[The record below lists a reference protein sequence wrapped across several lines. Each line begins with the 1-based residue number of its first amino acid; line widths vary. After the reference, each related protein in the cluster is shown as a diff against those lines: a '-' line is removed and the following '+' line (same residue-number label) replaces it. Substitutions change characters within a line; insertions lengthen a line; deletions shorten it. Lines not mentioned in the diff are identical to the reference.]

1 MTDDLV
7 PRLNAHTLGSLR
19 RELLEVDWAG
29 QLLLQLG
36 GRQVMQG
43 VREAVQGVRQAVGLG
58 PGLLQL
64 AQALLPPDLAARW
77 AVGGGRLVPRD
88 GSPQHA
94 AEQLVQRLDS
104 SGLEPTPHVLATS
117 HGAGPDSGP
126 SPDPD
131 PDPGPGMEP
140 SNTLYEPEADGWG
153 PRSHKRS
160 DSGGSSSRRSSVLAS
175 LLAGRELLRRLI
187 SPGAQR
193 LATPL
198 LNPPLVPADASSA
211 AASAEQHLPSGNNSS
226 GGHGFSGGNT
236 VGQTTAMDLAP
247 NTTTSTS
254 SEPDLTRWAEVGRAA
269 VHGLN
274 AQLASLSPRL
284 PAAAKDALVAV
295 FSATNVAEVLRVA
308 GVLTTQT
315 RAWQAEPG
323 TLSSPSPKRASQRPS
338 PNVEVG
344 QEGWHDA
351 PAPVLL
357 PAGQLY
363 HVRPAAADAEAWEV
377 VEVDVEAPYF
387 DRVLL
392 TSSALKNHRSRAYR
406 QGLTAAIQAVSTAA
420 ASNSRP
426 EPAS

>member
-29 QLLLQLG
+29 QLLQQLG

-43 VREAVQGVRQAVGLG
+43 VREAVEGVRQAVGLG

-64 AQALLPPDLAARW
+64 AQAVLPPDLAARW
-77 AVGGGRLVPRD
+77 AVGGARL
-88 GSPQHA
+88 
-94 AEQLVQRLDS
+94 
-104 SGLEPTPHVLATS
+104 
-117 HGAGPDSGP
+117 
-126 SPDPD
+126 
-131 PDPGPGMEP
+131 
-140 SNTLYEPEADGWG
+140 
-153 PRSHKRS
+153 K
-160 DSGGSSSRRSSVLAS
+160 
-175 LLAGRELLRRLI
+175 
-187 SPGAQR
+187 

-198 LNPPLVPADASSA
+198 LNPPPVPADASSA

-226 GGHGFSGGNT
+226 GGYGFTGNT
-236 VGQTTAMDLAP
+236 VGRTTAMDLAP
-247 NTTTSTS
+247 NTSTSTS
-254 SEPDLTRWAEVGRAA
+254 SEPDLTRWAEMGRAA

-315 RAWQAEPG
+315 RAWQAKPG
-323 TLSSPSPKRASQRPS
+323 TLGPPSPKRASQSPS
-338 PNVEVG
+338 PYVEGG
-344 QEGWHDA
+344 QEGRRDA

-387 DRVLL
+387 DLM
-392 TSSALKNHRSRAYR
+392 
-406 QGLTAAIQAVSTAA
+406 
-420 ASNSRP
+420 
-426 EPAS
+426 